1 MFIGSVNSTNR
12 KRNTSIFLNLSRIHW
27 LRSKTCVYIIKPVQ
41 IHLTQRRLITLPTP
55 TGRVTLTSEK
65 FLAKDGRQIKLE
77 TIENEE
83 AFYAKLEEVFGY
95 STQIYWLN

>member
-1 MFIGSVNSTNR
+1 MCLYHQ
-12 KRNTSIFLNLSRIHW
+12 TSPDSPF
-27 LRSKTCVYIIKPVQ
+27 
-41 IHLTQRRLITLPTP
+41 TQRRLITLPTP
-55 TGRVTLTSEK
+55 TGRITLTSEK

-95 STQIYWLN
+95 ATQNILVELNK